1 MKFLLAIYKYNPFGG
16 LQRDTLRL
24 IRELVSRGHSVAVF
38 ATAWEGPE
46 PPVGTTLELV
56 SAGRFGSNHARMTR
70 FAQAF
75 RLRLETKDY
84 DVSVAMSRIPGADF
98 YFAADA
104 CMKVYWGKLHSRFAL
119 TFNPR
124 YAAFLRLEAAVVA
137 PPSATLIACIAKRQ
151 MTDYAA
157 AYGTPP
163 ERMFLLPPGMDPACR
178 RPPEPEALAVRNSVR
193 AKLGAGDGDT
203 VVLLVSN
210 SIRNKG
216 TDRAIAALGALP
228 DDAKRRLV
236 LWVVGK
242 LPDGELQDMLRRA
255 GIGDR
260 AKVLG
265 QTDGVRDFM
274 LGADLFLHPA
284 RNEAAGSALV
294 EALAAGLP
302 VLTTDICGFAPYV
315 NEATGTVLE
324 GEFRQEALEAMLADM
339 LPRLDELKRITL
351 DYARKMDFCARARV
365 FADAL
370 EGFRR

>member
-1 MKFLLAIYKYNPFGG
+1 MC
-16 LQRDTLRL
+16 R
-24 IRELVSRGHSVAVF
+24 
-38 ATAWEGPE
+38 
-46 PPVGTTLELV
+46 
-56 SAGRFGSNHARMTR
+56 
-70 FAQAF
+70 QAF
-75 RLRLETKDY
+75 RRELCG
-84 DVSVAMSRIPGADF
+84 GA
-98 YFAADA
+98 
-104 CMKVYWGKLHSRFAL
+104 LIL
-119 TFNPR
+119 
-124 YAAFLRLEAAVVA
+124 FLCPLSKNIVEAAVVA
-137 PPSATLIACIAKRQ
+137 PPSATLVACIAKRQ

-163 ERMFLLPPGMDPACR
+163 ERMFLLPPGMDPACK
-178 RPPEPEALAVRNSVR
+178 RPPESEALAVRHSVR
-193 AKLGAGDGDT
+193 AKLGAGDGDI

-236 LWVVGK
+236 LWVVGR
-242 LPDGELQDMLRRA
+242 LPDGELRDMLRRA
-255 GIGDR
+255 GIEER
-260 AKVLG
+260 TKVLG

-324 GEFRQEALEAMLADM
+324 GEFRQEALEKMLADM
-339 LPRLDELKRITL
+339 LPRLDELKRMTL
-351 DYARKMDFCARARV
+351 DYARKMDFCSRARV